1 MPPLS
6 SLPFDSS
13 PLLLP
18 QKKAPRRELRE
29 RSHDSKAGRPNIAGD
44 ATRHPKLLSAEQKP
58 PSRVGTALCSLS
70 RLCAPHMPL
79 PAAALAYQ
87 TTRVSRPSSR
97 PGTSHSYTPRP
108 DARLDKSQMKY
119 NCHAQRT
126 GSRTGRSPATLTQV
140 PGLNASLKKWLQAG
154 LPRLL
159 PRRQLLPRSALKTEK
174 NLRKFLKCLEMEHAN
189 NHQERTA
196 SPKHTATILTED
208 DTVRSQHSSTVRLSA
223 APFLSCPS

>member
-1 MPPLS
+1 
-6 SLPFDSS
+6 
-13 PLLLP
+13 
-18 QKKAPRRELRE
+18 
-29 RSHDSKAGRPNIAGD
+29 
-44 ATRHPKLLSAEQKP
+44 
-58 PSRVGTALCSLS
+58 
-70 RLCAPHMPL
+70 
-79 PAAALAYQ
+79 
-87 TTRVSRPSSR
+87 
-97 PGTSHSYTPRP
+97 
-108 DARLDKSQMKY
+108 MKY